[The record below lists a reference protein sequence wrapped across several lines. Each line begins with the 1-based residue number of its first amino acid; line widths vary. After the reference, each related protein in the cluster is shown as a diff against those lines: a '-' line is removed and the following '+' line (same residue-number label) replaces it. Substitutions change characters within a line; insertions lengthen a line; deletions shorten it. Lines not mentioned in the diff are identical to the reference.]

1 MSKPTLAV
9 AAAVTGMTAALLCA
23 QAQTRESQAAMT
35 PSKAL
40 AILKEGNERFAAGR
54 RAPRDY
60 AAEARATAAKQH
72 PFAAV
77 VSCMDSRAPVEI
89 LFDRGIGDVFSLR
102 GAGNVID
109 EDVLGGLEYAADVVG
124 VKLILVLGHS
134 NCGAV
139 KGAIDGFE
147 LGYLTQLLAKIRP
160 AIPGPIP
167 EGKSKDEAFV
177 AKVAEGNVRLAM
189 KEIRERSVI
198 VRRLLDSGKV
208 GLAGGMY
215 DLATGRVRFYA
226 D

>member
-9 AAAVTGMTAALLCA
+9 AAAVAGMTAALLHA
-23 QAQTRESQAAMT
+23 QAQTMDSQAAMT

-40 AILKEGNERFAAGR
+40 ATLREGNERFAAGK
-54 RAPRDY
+54 RAPQDF
-60 AAEARATAAKQH
+60 AAELRATAAKQH

-109 EDVLGGLEYAADVVG
+109 EDVLGGLEYAVAVVG

-139 KGAIDGFE
+139 KGAIDGVE
-147 LGYLTQLLAKIRP
+147 LGHLTQLLARIRP
-160 AIPGPIP
+160 AIRGPIP

-177 AKVAEGNVRLAM
+177 AKVAEGNVRLGM
-189 KEIRERSVI
+189 TEIRERSVI
-198 VRRLLDSGKV
+198 VRDLLGSGKI
-208 GLAGGMY
+208 GLVGGMY
-215 DLATGRVRFYA
+215 DLTTGKVAFYA